1 MAARKTKE
9 KAKEEAE
16 APREIPESEYVP
28 RLLRK
33 YKEEVVPTLMR
44 RFGYKSVMEVPRIEK
59 IVVNM
64 GVGEAKEDLKTLEAA
79 MKELAMITGQK
90 PAVRKARKSIAG
102 FKIRKGMPIGCM
114 VTLRGKRM
122 WDFLDKLINAA
133 LPRIRDF
140 HGVNP
145 HSFDGRGNLSIGIRE
160 QIVFPELTYDDIERV
175 RGMDISIVTTAKT
188 DEEAMELLR
197 LLGMPFA
204 RT

>member
-1 MAARKTKE
+1 MMAARKAKE
-9 KAKEEAE
+9 KEAE

-28 RLLRK
+28 RLLKR
-33 YKEEVVPTLMR
+33 YREEVVPALMR

-64 GVGEAKEDLKTLEAA
+64 GVGEAKEDPKTLEAA
-79 MKELAMITGQK
+79 MRELAMITGQK

-102 FKIRKGMPIGCM
+102 FKIRKGMPIGCK

-175 RGMDISIVTTAKT
+175 RGMDISIVTTAET

>member
-1 MAARKTKE
+1 MMAAK
-9 KAKEEAE
+9 KAKEKPKEEEVAREAG
-16 APREIPESEYVP
+16 YVP
-28 RLLRK
+28 RLLQR
-33 YKEEVVPTLMR
+33 YKEEVVPALME
-44 RFGYKSVMEVPRIEK
+44 RFGYKNVMEVPRIEK

-64 GVGEAKEDLKTLEAA
+64 GVGEAKEDQRTLEAA
-79 MKELAMITGQK
+79 MRELAMITGQR
-90 PAVRKARKSIAG
+90 PVIRKARKSIAG
-102 FKIRKGMPIGCM
+102 FKIRKGMPIGCK

-140 HGVNP
+140 HGINP

-175 RGMDISIVTTAKT
+175 RGMDITIVTTAET

>member
-1 MAARKTKE
+1 MAAKKAKE
-9 KAKEEAE
+9 EIEAKEEAE
-16 APREIPESEYVP
+16 AEAEYVP
-28 RLLRK
+28 RLLQK
-33 YKEEVVPTLMR
+33 YREEVVPALMR
-44 RFGYKSVMEVPRIEK
+44 RFGYKNVMEVPRIEK

-64 GVGEAKEDLKTLEAA
+64 GVGEAKEDQRTLEAA
-79 MKELAMITGQK
+79 MRELAMITGQK

-102 FKIRKGMPIGCM
+102 FKIRKGMPIGCK

-140 HGVNP
+140 HGINP
-145 HSFDGRGNLSIGIRE
+145 HSFDGRGNLSIGIKE

-175 RGMDISIVTTAKT
+175 RGMDITIVTTAET

>member
-1 MAARKTKE
+1 MAARKAKG
-9 KAKEEAE
+9 KEEE
-16 APREIPESEYVP
+16 AFLEEVREKEYVP
-28 RLLRK
+28 RLLHR
-33 YKEEVVPTLMR
+33 YREEVVPALR
-44 RFGYKSVMEVPRIEK
+44 QRFGYRNVMEVPRIEK
-59 IVVNM
+59 VVVNM
-64 GVGEAKEDLKTLEAA
+64 GVGEAKEDQKTLEAA
-79 MKELAMITGQK
+79 MKELALITSQR
-90 PAVRKARKSIAG
+90 PAVRKARKSVAG
-102 FKIRKGMPIGCM
+102 FRIRKGMPIGCM

-140 HGVNP
+140 HGINP

-175 RGMDISIVTTAKT
+175 RGMDITIVTTAEA
-188 DEEAMELLR
+188 DEEAVELLR